1 MICKLIKMANGET
14 ILGNVSQESRGYV
27 EVEFPMKVIITQRS
41 SDANDTS
48 FRMTLT
54 KWDPLMNYSLPLRLF
69 KHGIVAVA
77 EPTTAIVS
85 SYQELYEEHLSSLND
100 EEEYE
105 YEATREEESSE
116 EKAFNKVFH

>member
-27 EVEFPMKVIITQRS
+27 EVDFPMKVIITQRS
-41 SDANDTS
+41 ADANDTS

-69 KHGIVAVA
+69 KHGIAAVA
-77 EPTTAIVS
+77 EPTAAIIS
-85 SYQELYEEHLSSLND
+85 SYQELYEEHISSLND
-100 EEEYE
+100 EEDEYE
-105 YEATREEESSE
+105 TTREESSE